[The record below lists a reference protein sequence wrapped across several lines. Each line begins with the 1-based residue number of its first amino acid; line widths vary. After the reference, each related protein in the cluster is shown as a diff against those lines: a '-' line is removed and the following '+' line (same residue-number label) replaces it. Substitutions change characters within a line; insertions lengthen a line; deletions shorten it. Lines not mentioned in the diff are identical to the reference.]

1 MEGGIGDMTKLGVI
15 EPLKIKTQAINSA
28 TDAAIMIL
36 RIDDIVS
43 ASKLDRGGMP
53 PMPPGGGMGG
63 EMPEY

>member
-1 MEGGIGDMTKLGVI
+1 
-15 EPLKIKTQAINSA
+15 
-28 TDAAIMIL
+28 MIL

-53 PMPPGGGMGG
+53 SMPPGGGMGG